1 MKVKKAKI
9 ILRLRSAELGDQSA
23 PAVKEKVFDLF
34 LAEVGTWLTEAA
46 VDRMPD
52 RLVREL
58 YARWAQAV
66 VDSQSLEEANG
77 WLRDQL
83 IPTFCTKFEPK
94 SGEIDKEVEHPNVV
108 NLFG

>member
-1 MKVKKAKI
+1 MKKAKI
-9 ILRLRSAELGDQSA
+9 ILRLRAAELGDPSP
-23 PAVKEKVFDLF
+23 PAAKEKAFDTF

-52 RLVREL
+52 RLIREL

-66 VDSQSLEEANG
+66 VDNQSLEEVND

-83 IPTFCTKFEPK
+83 IPRFCLQFKPK
-94 SGEIDKEVEHPNVV
+94 SGELDEEVQRPNVV
-108 NLFG
+108 SLFG